1 LVRVPSPV
9 SNEDGQGKTP
19 LEDRELGRRIRAR
32 REEAGRSLKTVATK
46 VGVSESFLSQI
57 ERGVAS
63 PSIATLRGLA
73 GALGISIATLFEGP
87 ATTGRVVRQTE
98 RRRLRH
104 PRGEWDEF
112 MLTPQAS
119 RRLQVILSVIEPGAG
134 SGREPYTHNSDE
146 ECVIVLKGRM
156 NVRVAN
162 DSYDLVKGDS
172 VTFESRLPHSYR
184 NPGPGRSEVLWVMT
198 PPSY

>member
-1 LVRVPSPV
+1 MRLARPAP
-9 SNEDGQGKTP
+9 NANATGQ
-19 LEDRELGRRIRAR
+19 DRELGRRIRAR
-32 REEAGRSLKTVATK
+32 REEAGRSLKDVAEE

-63 PSIATLRGLA
+63 PSIATLRGISDSLGTSI
-73 GALGISIATLFEGP
+73 GALFEGP
-87 ATTGRVVRQTE
+87 AGNGRVVRSVD
-98 RRRLRH
+98 RRRLSH
-104 PRGEWDEF
+104 PRREWEEY
-112 MLTPQAS
+112 MLTPPAS
-119 RRLQVILSVIEPGAG
+119 RRLQVIMGVIEPGAG

-162 DSYDLVKGDS
+162 DSYDLSKGDS

>member
-1 LVRVPSPV
+1 MAGVPRPASSDDAPR
-9 SNEDGQGKTP
+9 
-19 LEDRELGRRIRAR
+19 EDRDLGRRIRAR
-32 REEAGRSLKTVATK
+32 REEAGRSLKDVADE

-63 PSIATLRGLA
+63 PSIATLRGISD
-73 GALGISIATLFEGP
+73 ALGTSIGALFEGP
-87 ATTGRVVRQTE
+87 ESNGLLVRQKD

-104 PRGEWDEF
+104 PRREWEEY
-112 MLTPQAS
+112 MLTPPAS
-119 RRLQVILSVIEPGAG
+119 RRLQVIMGVIEPGAG

-156 NVRVAN
+156 HVRVA
-162 DSYDLVKGDS
+162 DDHYELSKGDS

>member
-1 LVRVPSPV
+1 LARPAPT
-9 SNEDGQGKTP
+9 DDARDDQ
-19 LEDRELGRRIRAR
+19 ELGRRIRAR
-32 REEAGRSLKTVATK
+32 REEAGRSLKDVAED

-63 PSIATLRGLA
+63 PSIATLRGISDSLGTSV
-73 GALGISIATLFEGP
+73 GALFEGP
-87 ATTGRVVRQTE
+87 ETTGRVVRHRD
-98 RRRLRH
+98 RRQLRH
-104 PRGEWDEF
+104 PRREWEEY
-112 MLTPQAS
+112 MITPPDS
-119 RRLQVILSVIEPGAG
+119 RRLQVIMGVIEPGAG

-146 ECVIVLKGRM
+146 ECVIVLKGRVH
-156 NVRVAN
+156 VRVAD
-162 DSYDLVKGDS
+162 DSYELSKGDS

>member
-1 LVRVPSPV
+1 MARPAPS
-9 SNEDGQGKTP
+9 DDAHDDQ
-19 LEDRELGRRIRAR
+19 ELGRQIRAR
-32 REEAGRSLKTVATK
+32 REEAGRSLKDVAEE

-63 PSIATLRGLA
+63 PSIATLRGISDSLGTSI
-73 GALGISIATLFEGP
+73 GALFEGP
-87 ATTGRVVRQTE
+87 DSNGLLVRQKD

-104 PRGEWDEF
+104 PRREWEEY
-112 MLTPQAS
+112 MLTPPAS
-119 RRLQVILSVIEPGAG
+119 RRLQVIMGVIEPGAG

-156 NVRVAN
+156 HVRVAN
-162 DSYDLVKGDS
+162 DSYELSKGDS

>member
-1 LVRVPSPV
+1 MAGAPKASPT
-9 SNEDGQGKTP
+9 DDTTG
-19 LEDRELGRRIRAR
+19 EDRELGRRIRAH
-32 REEAGRSLKTVATK
+32 REEAGRSLRDVAED

-63 PSIATLRGLA
+63 PSIATLRGISDSLGTSI
-73 GALGISIATLFEGP
+73 GALFEGP
-87 ATTGRVVRQTE
+87 EGNGSVVRHAE
-98 RRRLRH
+98 RRRLSH
-104 PRGEWDEF
+104 PRREWEEY
-112 MLTPQAS
+112 MLTPPGS
-119 RRLQVILSVIEPGAG
+119 RRLQVIMGVIEPGAG

-156 NVRVAN
+156 HVRVAN
-162 DSYDLVKGDS
+162 DAYELAKGDS

>member
-1 LVRVPSPV
+1 LARPAP
-9 SNEDGQGKTP
+9 NDDA
-19 LEDRELGRRIRAR
+19 EDRELGRRIRAR
-32 REEAGRSLKTVATK
+32 REEAGRSLKDVADE

-63 PSIATLRGLA
+63 PSIATLRGISDSLGTSV
-73 GALGISIATLFEGP
+73 GALFEGP
-87 ATTGRVVRQTE
+87 ESTGRLVRHGD
-98 RRRLRH
+98 RRQLRH
-104 PRGEWDEF
+104 PRREWEEY
-112 MLTPQAS
+112 MLTPPDS
-119 RRLQVILSVIEPGAG
+119 RRLQVIMGVIEPGAG

-156 NVRVAN
+156 HVRVA
-162 DSYDLVKGDS
+162 DDHYELSKGDS

-184 NPGPGRSEVLWVMT
+184 NPGPSRSEVLWVMT